1 MKIGNTGA
9 SPAMGTAGGVAST
22 PRETAETAKAGT
34 SSVPGTGKDG
44 STTVK
49 ISSAASELLGGTE
62 GSFDA
67 EKVARVRQSIS
78 DGTYQVNPEA
88 IADKLISNAQDL
100 LGKIGSAG

>member
-9 SPAMGTAGGVAST
+9 SPAMGTAAGITST

-34 SSVPGTGKDG
+34 ASALASGKDG

-62 GSFDA
+62 GTFDA

-78 DGTYQVNPEA
+78 DGSYKVNPEA
-88 IADKLISNAQDL
+88 IADKLISNAQDV
-100 LGKIGSAG
+100 LGKIGSNG